1 MLQAVGDD
9 EIVYAQHH
17 IVTRNLG
24 KNLLGDFDVWGFVFH
39 NDARTGL
46 PVVDHRVAT
55 LGRAVQRERDF
66 IGHQAR
72 WVMLVG
78 HEVMHEML
86 SHPFLRGESHIFA
99 AQFIEDDRPA
109 VPLCHFYGILRKV

>member
-72 WVMLVG
+72 RVMLVG
-78 HEVMHEML
+78 DEVMHEML
-86 SHPFLRGESHIFA
+86 SHPFFRGKGHVFT

-109 VPLCHFYGILRKV
+109 VPLCHFYGILWKV